1 MTPRLIF
8 AAPESG
14 SGKTLITAGLCHAFR
29 EKGLTVQPFKT
40 GPDYIDPSYH
50 ALAAGRPCRN
60 LDAWMLPREAVVES
74 FVRNSADADVA
85 IIEGVMGRVDGVG
98 VEDDEGSTADIAQLL
113 DGPVVLILPVRG
125 AARSAAATVLGFNLF
140 SRQIQLAGVIL
151 NKVGSERHAE
161 MCKTA
166 IEKETGVPVLGYVP
180 RDDRFVLPERH
191 LGLVPTGEDGKLKE
205 TIELMGSQVAQTVD
219 VGRLWE
225 VALDQ
230 SGAIQAFDNRL
241 NAEARRGNNG
251 QWGTDNE
258 QLSISGRTDDLV
270 RVGVAV
276 DEAFSFTYPEN
287 VELLREAGAE
297 IVEFSPMRDS
307 GLPENLDGL
316 ILSGGFPEMYAERL
330 SENVGMRESVKRAA
344 DSGLPIY
351 AECGGLMYLTEAIFS
366 AEGPKWPMAGVLPGE
381 SGLTDRVKL
390 GYRLVEAAVD
400 GPILKKGER
409 VRGHEFHYSKWDAD
423 RKDRGLKMAYKLVNP
438 RGEGEVLGSAGVSLG
453 SVWAS
458 YIHVH
463 FLSRPEIA
471 ERFVEWCLE
480 KAKN

>member
-1 MTPRLIF
+1 MSTPRLIF

-85 IIEGVMGRVDGVG
+85 IIEGVMGLFDGFG

-140 SRQIQLAGVIL
+140 SRYVQLAGVIL
-151 NKVGSERHAE
+151 NKVGSEHHAE
-161 MCKTA
+161 MCRTA

-191 LGLVPTGEDGKLKE
+191 LGLVPTVEDGGLRE
-205 TIELMGSQVAQTVD
+205 TIELIGSQVAETVD
-219 VGRLWE
+219 VDRLWE
-225 VALDQ
+225 IALDQ
-230 SGAIQAFDNRL
+230 SGHIQFTAEAQRSQRAEQVRL
-241 NAEARRGNNG
+241 NPNRFG
-251 QWGTDNE
+251 QSQGDP
-258 QLSISGRTDDLV
+258 LV
-270 RVGVAV
+270 RIGVAA

-297 IVEFSPMRDS
+297 IVEFSPMRD
-307 GLPENLDGL
+307 GALPEKLDGL
-316 ILSGGFPEMYAERL
+316 ILSGGFPEMYAVEL
-330 SENVGMRESVKRAA
+330 SGNLGMHESIRQAA
-344 DSGLPIY
+344 AVGLPIY
-351 AECGGLMYLTEAIFS
+351 AECGGLMYLTEAISS
-366 AEGPKWPMAGVLPGE
+366 AAGQKWRMVGVLLGE
-381 SGLTDRVKL
+381 SGMTERVTL

-409 VRGHEFHYSKWDAD
+409 VRGHEFHYSKW
-423 RKDRGLKMAYKLVNP
+423 
-438 RGEGEVLGSAGVSLG
+438 EV
-453 SVWAS
+453 
-458 YIHVH
+458 
-463 FLSRPEIA
+463 
-471 ERFVEWCLE
+471 
-480 KAKN
+480 